1 MPGKHA
7 GEPRRLEDY
16 QRKRSFDQT
25 PEPRGD
31 SEPDGEPGN
40 RFVIQ
45 EHHARSLHWDF
56 RLERFGVLVSWAVPR
71 GLPETPE
78 ENRLAVHTED
88 HPMEYLTF
96 EDEIPSGYGAGQVK
110 IWDTGTYETEKFTD
124 DKVIVHLH
132 GERVRGK
139 YALFRTN
146 KDWLIHR
153 MDPPEPGYT
162 PLPEPFPP
170 MFGSLS
176 ELPEDSDDDG
186 AAWGYEVHWDG
197 MRALAHCDHGRL
209 RLYGRDLGDLSKLYP
224 EVSGLAIELGGHRA
238 VFDGTVVTFD
248 PAGQPS
254 FELLQRRMH
263 LTSDAWIRK
272 GRREIPVTYVVFD
285 LLHLDGR
292 SLLDVPYAERRREL
306 EALELTG
313 KHWQVPAMQ
322 VGEGGYLLEAG
333 RQLGLPGIFAK
344 RLDSSYLPGERDD
357 AWRKVLSGHR
367 QEFAIAGWLPG
378 DPANGSNPD
387 GIGALVIAYR
397 ESDGPDTGYRY
408 AGLVENGWDADG
420 ERRLRETLTALPQC
434 RNWLAEMPSTISA
447 NFVEAD
453 LVCEVTFEDWSADG
467 TTQKPVYKGLRADKP
482 PAEVVC
488 EKVVG
493 P

>member
-7 GEPRRLEDY
+7 DEPSRLQDY

-31 SEPDGEPGN
+31 GQPEGEAGN

-45 EHHARSLHWDF
+45 EHHARRLHWDF

-88 HPMEYLTF
+88 HPLEYLTF

-110 IWDTGTYETEKFTD
+110 IWDSGTYETEKFTD
-124 DKVIVHLH
+124 DKVIVQLH

-153 MDPPEPGYT
+153 MDPPEPGYA

-170 MFGSLS
+170 MFATPA
-176 ELPEDSDDDG
+176 ELPDDG
-186 AAWGYEVHWDG
+186 DGDDGSWGFEVRWDG
-197 MRALAHCDHGRL
+197 VRALAFCDHARL
-209 RLYGRDLGDLSKLYP
+209 RLVGRDLGDLTKLYP
-224 EVSGLAIELGGHRA
+224 ELSGLAIALGGHRA

-248 PAGQPS
+248 EAGQPS

-272 GRREIPVTYVVFD
+272 GRRETPVTYILFD

-306 EALELTG
+306 EALELAG
-313 KHWQVPAMQ
+313 KHWQVPGIQ

-333 RQLGLPGIFAK
+333 RQLGLPGILAK
-344 RLDSSYLPGERDD
+344 RLDSGYEPGERGA
-357 AWRKVLSGHR
+357 AWLKIPSGHR
-367 QEFAIAGWLPG
+367 QEFVVAGWLPP
-378 DPANGSNPD
+378 DTVKGSNGD

-397 ESDGPDTGYRY
+397 ESDGPDGGYRF
-408 AGLVENGWDADG
+408 AGLVEDGWDADG
-420 ERRLRETLTALPQC
+420 ERRLKEKLTALPQC

-453 LVCEVTFEDWSADG
+453 LVCEVTFEGWSADG
-467 TTQKPVYKGLRADKP
+467 TAQRPVYKGLRTDKP
-482 PAEVVC
+482 PTEVTR
-488 EKVVG
+488 E
-493 P
+493 